1 MYNFLYGISVLWLKF
16 FLVKLLVSPQFEH
29 CEIGMNRLAL
39 IAFLAAAASEGAV
52 IDTKKLKNGTS
63 FSSLF
68 LVPSNHSRNKT
79 SSAVRRHKSH
89 DLASAIAH
97 DNARIT
103 TAGEEAWVSPASD
116 STEGG
121 QDNTTY
127 TRCYFPRTIFAP
139 SSPSVGYEAALRHR
153 KLEKKKLLKTK
164 AYREF
169 LRNRAAWMK
178 EGL

>member
-1 MYNFLYGISVLWLKF
+1 MGNIWLKF
-16 FLVKLLVSPQFEH
+16 FLLKLLVSPQYEH

-97 DNARIT
+97 DNARRT
-103 TAGEEAWVSPASD
+103 TKTDEAWTTFIPDSN

-121 QDNTTY
+121 QDDTKY
-127 TRCYFPRTIFAP
+127 LRCYFPGTIFAHIRSKCP
-139 SSPSVGYEAALRHR
+139 IGW
-153 KLEKKKLLKTK
+153 
-164 AYREF
+164 F
-169 LRNRAAWMK
+169 
-178 EGL
+178 